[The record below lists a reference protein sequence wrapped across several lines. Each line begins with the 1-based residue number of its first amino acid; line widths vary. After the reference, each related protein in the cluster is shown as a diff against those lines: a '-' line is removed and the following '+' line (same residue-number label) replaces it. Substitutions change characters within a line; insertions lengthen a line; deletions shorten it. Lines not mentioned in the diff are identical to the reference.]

1 MKIIK
6 IEVDNK
12 GRIELF
18 KLNRK
23 GFYNFIRYITR
34 EEIPFL
40 KKEFKGY
47 EIKNK
52 LEGETEICG

>member
-1 MKIIK
+1 MKLIK
-6 IEVDNK
+6 IEMDKK

-34 EEIPFL
+34 EEIPLL
-40 KKEFKGY
+40 KKEFKEY

>member
-1 MKIIK
+1 MKLIK
-6 IEVDNK
+6 IEIDNK

-23 GFYNFIRYITR
+23 GFYNFVRYITR
-34 EEIPFL
+34 EEIPLL

-52 LEGETEICG
+52 LEGVK

>member
-1 MKIIK
+1 MKRILID
-6 IEVDNK
+6 IGYK
-12 GRIELF
+12 GQIELMKF
-18 KLNRK
+18 NRK

-34 EEIPFL
+34 EEIPLL

-52 LEGETEICG
+52 LEGETELCG

>member
-1 MKIIK
+1 MKMIM
-6 IEVDNK
+6 IELDNQ

-23 GFYNFIRYITR
+23 GYYNFIRYITL
-34 EEIPFL
+34 EEIPKL

-52 LEGETEICG
+52 LEKGETK